1 MAPFQRDLESKIG
14 ETKEKEE
21 PSKIVPTLK
30 KTNLE

>member
-21 PSKIVPTLK
+21 PSKIVPTL
-30 KTNLE
+30 TYLE

>member
-21 PSKIVPTLK
+21 PSKIVPTL
-30 KTNLE
+30 TNLE